1 MWFDEAVVYQIYP
14 LGLCGVLNE
23 ERSSDDS
30 VVGHSILEVKDWISH
45 IKKLGA
51 TCVLFNPLME
61 SDYHGYDTRDYYT
74 LDRRLGTNDDL
85 KEVCDAIHEAGLKI
99 LFDGV
104 FNHVGRGFWAFK
116 DVQEKKWEDV
126 YKRQEYHESAK
137 YKTLRFHVIQYYW
150 KYSDVYKRQ
159 NWCCLTSGLSR
170 FNLTSS
176 LCPSHPSYQN
186 PSLYSVFPS
195 KLK

>member
-51 TCVLFNPLME
+51 TCILFNPLME

-74 LDRRLGTNDDL
+74 VDRRLGTNDDL

-104 FNHVGRGFWAFK
+104 FN
-116 DVQEKKWEDV
+116 
-126 YKRQEYHESAK
+126 
-137 YKTLRFHVIQYYW
+137 
-150 KYSDVYKRQ
+150 
-159 NWCCLTSGLSR
+159 LS
-170 FNLTSS
+170 LI
-176 LCPSHPSYQN
+176 HI
-186 PSLYSVFPS
+186 
-195 KLK
+195 

>member
-61 SDYHGYDTRDYYT
+61 SDYHGYDTRDYK
-74 LDRRLGTNDDL
+74 LVDRRLGTNDDFREFTKL
-85 KEVCDAIHEAGLKI
+85 CHENGIKVVV
-99 LFDGV
+99 DGV
-104 FNHVGRGFWAFK
+104 FNHTGREFFAFK
-116 DVQEKKWEDV
+116 DIQE
-126 YKRQEYHESAK
+126 RNGTPLT
-137 YKTLRFHVIQYYW
+137 KTGT
-150 KYSDVYKRQ
+150 K
-159 NWCCLTSGLSR
+159 G
-170 FNLTSS
+170 
-176 LCPSHPSYQN
+176 
-186 PSLYSVFPS
+186 
-195 KLK
+195 

>member
-23 ERSSDDS
+23 ERISDDC

-51 TCVLFNPLME
+51 TCILFNPLME

-74 LDRRLGTNDDL
+74 VDRHLGTNDDL

-104 FNHVGRGFWAFK
+104 LIMLAAVSGHLRMCRKRNGTAHIVDGF
-116 DVQEKKWEDV
+116 
-126 YKRQEYHESAK
+126 
-137 YKTLRFHVIQYYW
+137 I
-150 KYSDVYKRQ
+150 
-159 NWCCLTSGLSR
+159 
-170 FNLTSS
+170 
-176 LCPSHPSYQN
+176 
-186 PSLYSVFPS
+186 
-195 KLK
+195 

>member
-23 ERSSDDS
+23 KRSSDDS

-74 LDRRLGTNDDL
+74 PVSYT
-85 KEVCDAIHEAGLKI
+85 H
-99 LFDGV
+99 LFLS
-104 FNHVGRGFWAFK
+104 K
-116 DVQEKKWEDV
+116 QEFFCFF
-126 YKRQEYHESAK
+126 Y
-137 YKTLRFHVIQYYW
+137 
-150 KYSDVYKRQ
+150 
-159 NWCCLTSGLSR
+159 G
-170 FNLTSS
+170 
-176 LCPSHPSYQN
+176 
-186 PSLYSVFPS
+186 
-195 KLK
+195 

>member
-61 SDYHGYDTRDYYT
+61 SDYHGYDTRVT
-74 LDRRLGTNDDL
+74 TPWIAVLARTM
-85 KEVCDAIHEAGLKI
+85 
-99 LFDGV
+99 
-104 FNHVGRGFWAFK
+104 
-116 DVQEKKWEDV
+116 
-126 YKRQEYHESAK
+126 
-137 YKTLRFHVIQYYW
+137 T
-150 KYSDVYKRQ
+150 
-159 NWCCLTSGLSR
+159 
-170 FNLTSS
+170 
-176 LCPSHPSYQN
+176 
-186 PSLYSVFPS
+186 
-195 KLK
+195 

>member
-51 TCVLFNPLME
+51 TCILFNPLME

-74 LDRRLGTNDDL
+74 VDRRLGTNDDL
-85 KEVCDAIHEAGLKI
+85 KEVTVDGEVVKLTPIEYNILLLLVKHQGKVFSIDQIYENIWNENAVGVDNTVAVHIRHIREKIEINPKEPRYLKVVW
-99 LFDGV
+99 GV
-104 FNHVGRGFWAFK
+104 GYK
-116 DVQEKKWEDV
+116 IEK
-126 YKRQEYHESAK
+126 
-137 YKTLRFHVIQYYW
+137 I
-150 KYSDVYKRQ
+150 
-159 NWCCLTSGLSR
+159 
-170 FNLTSS
+170 
-176 LCPSHPSYQN
+176 
-186 PSLYSVFPS
+186 
-195 KLK
+195 